1 MGRKYQ
7 GLDKYKIT
15 VKLTYDDMSTLRE
28 RGRKKEKHVSVSEE
42 VRDLCAGA
50 RMREQLSDI
59 IENKLADLEVI
70 AKIFEMS
77 DDCEIYARAVK
88 EAICVMKVLRD
99 Y

>member
-15 VKLTYDDMSTLRE
+15 VKLTNDDMSILCE
-28 RGRKKEKHVSVSEE
+28 RGWKKGKRVSISEE

-50 RMREQLSDI
+50 RMREELSDI
-59 IENKLADLEVI
+59 IENKLADLDEI
-70 AKIFEMS
+70 AKIFERS
-77 DDCEIYARAVK
+77 DNCEIYARAVK
-88 EAICVMKVLRD
+88 EAICVMKILRD

>member
-15 VKLTYDDMSTLRE
+15 VKLTNDDMSILCE
-28 RGRKKEKHVSVSEE
+28 RGRRKGKRVSVSEE

-50 RMREQLSDI
+50 RMREELSDI
-59 IENKLADLEVI
+59 IENKLADLEEI
-70 AKIFEMS
+70 AKLFERS
-77 DDCEIYARAVK
+77 DNCEIYTRAVK
-88 EAICVMKVLRD
+88 EAICVMKILRD